1 MRIPIDRDS
10 DTPIYQQIES
20 FLRESILAGQL
31 APDTRL
37 PATRQLAH
45 SLGVNRITVES
56 AYASLE
62 ADGLI
67 QSRRG
72 SGTYVMKPP
81 TMPEIPERKPGA
93 PWPLWQQDLQAGT
106 AASPGSRPA
115 ELLLAAG
122 HPDPINFAS
131 GSGDTHLFP
140 VEDYRKVIQNV
151 LKRDGMDALDYGDLR
166 GYSPLR
172 STVAH
177 ILASQGIP
185 ARQENVLITAGSQ
198 QAIALVSQLLLKPG
212 DTLLVESP
220 TYAVALDLFRSLG
233 FKLVGIPMDEHGM
246 LVDQLEPLLQQHHP
260 RLIYTIPNFHN
271 PSGASL
277 GVHRR
282 QQLIALAS
290 RYNIPILE
298 DDYVGDLRYE
308 GRAFPAL
315 KALDP
320 GGQVIYASTFSK
332 MLMPGLRVGFLVA
345 DGPVYNSLVSYKH
358 VSDLTSS
365 NLHQRALES
374 YVTVGRYQAHLRR
387 TCQLYRKRRDA
398 MVEAIQRYLP
408 ASVSVTVPQGGLF
421 MWLRL
426 PDEISSEA
434 LLPLACDEGVAFT
447 PGCRFFPNDCNGENH
462 MRLNF
467 ATQPPDKITA
477 GIKRLGTAMRRFEN
491 QKRIN

>member
-1 MRIPIDRDS
+1 MRIPIDREI
-10 DTPIYQQIES
+10 DTPIYQQIET
-20 FLRESILAGQL
+20 FLRQSILTGQL
-31 APDTRL
+31 LPDTRL
-37 PATRQLAH
+37 PATRQLARD
-45 SLGVNRITVES
+45 LGINRITVES

-67 QSRRG
+67 LSRRG
-72 SGTYVMKPP
+72 SGTYVLSPP
-81 TMPEIPERKPGA
+81 TWPEIPERLPGA
-93 PWPLWQQDLQAGT
+93 PWPLWQQELQSET

-115 ELLLAAG
+115 ELLYAAG
-122 HPDPINFAS
+122 HPDPVNFAS
-131 GSGDTHLFP
+131 GSGDAHLFP

-151 LKRDGMDALDYGDLR
+151 LKRDGMAALDYGDLR
-166 GYSPLR
+166 GYTPLR

-220 TYAVALDLFRSLG
+220 TYAVALDLFRSQG
-233 FKLVGIPMDEHGM
+233 FKLVGVPMDEQGM
-246 LVDQLEPLLQQHHP
+246 LVDQLEPLLQQYHP

-271 PSGASL
+271 PTGASL
-277 GVHRR
+277 STPRR
-282 QQLIALAS
+282 HQLITLAS
-290 RYNIPILE
+290 RYNVPILE

-308 GRAFPAL
+308 GRSFPAL

-398 MVEAIQRYLP
+398 MVEAINRYLP
-408 ASVSVTVPQGGLF
+408 ASISMTAPQGGLF
-421 MWLRL
+421 LWLHL
-426 PDEISSEA
+426 PEGMVSES
-434 LLPLACDEGVAFT
+434 LLPLACEEGVAFT
-447 PGCRFFPNDCNGENH
+447 PGWRFFPNECNGEND

-467 ATQPPDKITA
+467 AAQPPEKISE
-477 GIKRLGTAMRRFEN
+477 GIKRLGKAIRRLETRN
-491 QKRIN
+491 DV

>member
-140 VEDYRKVIQNV
+140 VEDYRKVVQNV

-233 FKLVGIPMDEHGM
+233 FK
-246 LVDQLEPLLQQHHP
+246 
-260 RLIYTIPNFHN
+260 
-271 PSGASL
+271 
-277 GVHRR
+277 
-282 QQLIALAS
+282 
-290 RYNIPILE
+290 
-298 DDYVGDLRYE
+298 
-308 GRAFPAL
+308 
-315 KALDP
+315 
-320 GGQVIYASTFSK
+320 
-332 MLMPGLRVGFLVA
+332 
-345 DGPVYNSLVSYKH
+345 
-358 VSDLTSS
+358 
-365 NLHQRALES
+365 
-374 YVTVGRYQAHLRR
+374 
-387 TCQLYRKRRDA
+387 
-398 MVEAIQRYLP
+398 
-408 ASVSVTVPQGGLF
+408 
-421 MWLRL
+421 
-426 PDEISSEA
+426 
-434 LLPLACDEGVAFT
+434 
-447 PGCRFFPNDCNGENH
+447 
-462 MRLNF
+462 
-467 ATQPPDKITA
+467 
-477 GIKRLGTAMRRFEN
+477 
-491 QKRIN
+491 

>member
-1 MRIPIDRDS
+1 MRIPIDRNS
-10 DTPIYQQIES
+10 EIPIYQQIEA
-20 FLRESILAGQL
+20 FLRQNIVSGQL
-31 APDTRL
+31 ESNTRL

-45 SLGVNRITVES
+45 HLGINRITVES
-56 AYASLE
+56 AYAALE
-62 ADGLI
+62 ADGLV

-72 SGTYVMKPP
+72 SGTYVLPPP
-81 TMPEIPERKPGA
+81 TLPEIPERKPGA
-93 PWPLWQQDLQAGT
+93 PWPLWQQELQSEAPS
-106 AASPGSRPA
+106 SPGSRPA
-115 ELLLAAG
+115 EMLTTAG
-122 HPDPINFAS
+122 HSDPINFAS
-131 GSGDTHLFP
+131 GSGDAHLFP

-151 LKRDGMDALDYGDLR
+151 LKRDGMEALDYGDLR
-166 GYSPLR
+166 GYAPLR

-220 TYAVALDLFRSLG
+220 TYAVALDLFRSQG
-233 FKLVGIPMDEHGM
+233 FKLVGIPMDEQGM
-246 LVDQLEPLLQQHHP
+246 LVDQLEPLLQQYHP

-271 PSGASL
+271 PTGASL
-277 GVHRR
+277 STPRR
-282 QQLIALAS
+282 HQLITLAS
-290 RYNIPILE
+290 RYNVPILE

-308 GRAFPAL
+308 GRSFPAL

-320 GGQVIYASTFSK
+320 VGQVIYASTFSK

-345 DGPVYNSLVSYKH
+345 DGPVYDSLVSYKH

-387 TCQLYRKRRDA
+387 TSQLYRKRRDA
-398 MVEAIQRYLP
+398 MIEAINRYLP
-408 ASVSVTVPQGGLF
+408 ATVTVTAPLGGLF
-421 MWLRL
+421 MWIGL
-426 PDEISSEA
+426 PQGMASEE
-434 LLPLACDEGVAFT
+434 LLPTACEEGVAFI
-447 PGCRFFPNDCNGENH
+447 PGCRFFPNNCNGEDY

-467 ATQPPDKITA
+467 ASQPPDKISE
-477 GIKRLGTAMRRFEN
+477 GIKRLGKAMRRLETE
-491 QKRIN
+491 R